1 MLQEQEKYTND
12 FLKTRQKIL
21 NSLVDSLYLTIKQSG
36 HADHFIFQGW
46 SGCLFDGTQ
55 KPSDPTEFPHAITN
69 ADFAELRTTY
79 EIQEKH
85 LLGAMAADLRFTDV
99 TVESCKLTY

>member
-1 MLQEQEKYTND
+1 MSQEQEKYTNH

-21 NSLVDSLYLTIKQSG
+21 NSLVDSLYLKIQQSG
-36 HADHFIFQGW
+36 FSNGFFYAMW
-46 SGCLFDGTQ
+46 SGCLFDITET
-55 KPSDPTEFPHAITN
+55 PSDPTEFPSSIIN
-69 ADFAELRTTY
+69 ADGAELRTTY

-85 LLGAMAADLRFTDV
+85 LLGAMAADPRFTDV